1 MADIFLSYARPDRE
15 KIGLLAT
22 ALERAGWSVW
32 WDRHI
37 DAGAAFA
44 KAIEAELNASRVVI
58 VAWSQAALQSDWVK
72 DEAATARDQ
81 GKLVPVSIDG
91 APAPLGFKQYH
102 VIDLSAWSGEPA
114 APALADLLRTL
125 DGRLLGG
132 GTPQMR
138 EAAPSP
144 VAMPAR
150 SRPARGRSLVIAG
163 VALAVLAGAIALVA
177 REQRPS
183 SDTPAI
189 AVTGPAES
197 ARVGARPG
205 GVRDKSI
212 AVLPFANRSA
222 RADDA
227 YFAEGVH
234 DDLLGQLSKMKDV
247 RVISRT
253 SVMRYADTDKAI
265 PEIASELGVGAILEG
280 GVQRSG
286 DRVRINVQLIDGQTD
301 AHLWAETFDRELTVE
316 NLFEIQSE
324 ITQAIAAAL
333 KSVLSAPEG
342 RLAEEVPTQDTAAFN
357 AYLLG
362 NTLNRYETRD
372 PNEIVRATQA
382 YGEAVAIDPQFAAA
396 HARKAVAHLT
406 LTWWGVDPAENTRL
420 AEESL
425 ARARALAPQSIE
437 TLIAEGYHRYW
448 VKLDY
453 AGAHAALQKVLEQSP
468 QNARLWSLQGAVA
481 RRAGDMAGSTAAWQ
495 HVLEID
501 PNDSDAAANLAV
513 NHAYLGQLDEARRWL
528 SRAAALSPDSGYNMI
543 VDGIVLNLSADADA
557 VWQRYEHM
565 RATSGAVPGLVDG
578 QFSGLARGLR
588 DPVRLETLAG
598 RLAKVQSP
606 GELVQL
612 FVDLNRAEALRKLG
626 RQADAEVLARDI
638 KARLAIV
645 KAAASA
651 RDDVQ
656 VLAIAIDAFLG
667 NRAAAREAADALT
680 KRPSPDHLWIIE
692 DAPLLMAAYAEL
704 GDPDAAF
711 DLAEQAMD
719 KFSPAHFASVAADT
733 AFDDFRELPRYRA
746 LSARY
751 EAWKTA
757 QSPAG

>member
-15 KIGLLAT
+15 KIGLLTA

-44 KAIEAELNASRVVI
+44 RAIEAELNASRVVI

-102 VIDLSAWSGEPA
+102 VIDLSAWNGEPA

-125 DGRLLGG
+125 DGRLRGAEM
-132 GTPQMR
+132 PQVR
-138 EAAPSP
+138 EAAPPP
-144 VAMPAR
+144 VGMTGR
-150 SRPARGRSLVIAG
+150 SRTASTRNLVIAG
-163 VALAVLAGAIALVA
+163 VALAALAGVIAWIA

-183 SDTPAI
+183 SDVPAI
-189 AVTGPAES
+189 AATGSAES
-197 ARVGARPG
+197 ARVGGQPG

-253 SVMRYADTDKAI
+253 SVMRYAGTDKAI

-342 RLAEEVPTQDTAAFN
+342 RLAEEPPTQDTAAFN

-448 VKLDY
+448 VQLDY

-495 HVLEID
+495 HVLQID

-513 NHAYLGQLDEARRWL
+513 NYAYLGQLDDARQWL
-528 SRAAALSPDSGYNMI
+528 SRAAALSPDSGYNM
-543 VDGIVLNLSADADA
+543 VVEGIVLNLSADVDA
-557 VWQRYEHM
+557 VWRRYEQE

-578 QFSGLARGLR
+578 QFSGLARDLR
-588 DPVRLETLAG
+588 DTVRLETLER
-598 RLAKVQSP
+598 RLAKVQAP
-606 GELVQL
+606 GELFQL
-612 FVDLNRAEALRKLG
+612 SVDLNRAEAVRKLG
-626 RQADAEVLARDI
+626 RKSDAETLVRDI
-638 KARLAIV
+638 KARLAAV
-645 KAAASA
+645 RSAASA

-656 VLAIAIDAFLG
+656 VLAIAVDAFLG
-667 NRAAAREAADALT
+667 DQAAAREAADALT
-680 KRPSPDHLWIIE
+680 RRPSPDHLWIIE
-692 DAPLLMAAYAEL
+692 DAPLLMATYAEL

-719 KFSPAHFASVAADT
+719 RFSPAHFANVVADT
-733 AFDDFRELPRYRA
+733 AFDEYREHPHYRK

-751 EAWKTA
+751 EAWKATQA
-757 QSPAG
+757 PAG

>member
-15 KIGLLAT
+15 KIGSLAA
-22 ALERAGWSVW
+22 ALEQAGWSVW

-37 DAGAAFA
+37 DGGAAFA
-44 KAIEAELNASRVVI
+44 RAIEAELNASRVVI
-58 VAWSQAALQSDWVK
+58 VAWSQTALQSDWVK

-102 VIDLSAWSGEPA
+102 VIDLSAWNGESA

-125 DGRLLGG
+125 DGRLRGG
-132 GTPQMR
+132 ETPQVR
-138 EAAPSP
+138 TAAPSA
-144 VAMPAR
+144 VGMTGR
-150 SRPARGRSLVIAG
+150 SRPASTRSLVIAG
-163 VALAVLAGAIALVA
+163 IALAVLAGAIVLIA
-177 REQRPS
+177 RDQRPS
-183 SDTPAI
+183 SDTAAI
-189 AVTGPAES
+189 ATTGSAES
-197 ARVGARPG
+197 ARVGAQPG
-205 GVRDKSI
+205 AVGDKSI

-253 SVMRYADTDKAI
+253 SVMRYAGTNKPI
-265 PEIASELGVGAILEG
+265 PEIALELGVGAILEG
-280 GVQRSG
+280 GVQRAG
-286 DRVRINVQLIDGQTD
+286 DRVRINVQLIDGRTD

-316 NLFEIQSE
+316 NLFDIQSE

-333 KSVLSAPEG
+333 KSVLTASDG
-342 RLAEEVPTQDTAAFN
+342 SLAEEVPTQDTAAYN

-372 PNEIVRATQA
+372 PNEIVRAAEA
-382 YGEAVAIDPQFAAA
+382 YAEAVRIDPAFAAA
-396 HARKAVAHLT
+396 YARKAVAHLT

-420 AEESL
+420 AEEAL

-448 VKLDY
+448 VQQDF
-453 AGAHAALQKVLEQSP
+453 AGAHAALQKILEQSP
-468 QNARLWSLQGAVA
+468 QNSRLWSLQGAVA
-481 RRAGDMAGSTAAWQ
+481 RRAGDMPGSMVAFERAAA
-495 HVLEID
+495 ID
-501 PNDSDAAANLAV
+501 PQDADAPANLAV
-513 NHAYLGQLDEARRWL
+513 NYAYLGQLKEAEQWL

-543 VDGIVLNLSADADA
+543 VEGIVLNLAADVDA
-557 VWQRYEHM
+557 AWRRYEQL

-588 DPVRLETLAG
+588 DPVRLATLES
-598 RLAKVQSP
+598 RLAKVQAP

-612 FVDLNRAEALRKLG
+612 YVELNRAVALRKLG
-626 RQADAEVLARDI
+626 RQAESEALARDI
-638 KARLAIV
+638 KARLAAIN
-645 KAAASA
+645 AAASA

-656 VLAIAIDAFLG
+656 VAAIAVDAFLG
-667 NRAAAREAADALT
+667 NRTAAREAANALA
-680 KRPSPDHLWIIE
+680 KRPSLDHLWIIE
-692 DAPLLMAAYAEL
+692 DAPLLMVAYAEL
-704 GDPDAAF
+704 ADPDAAF
-711 DLAEQAMD
+711 DLAERAMD
-719 KFSPAHFASVAADT
+719 QFSPAHFANLQVDT
-733 AFDDFRELPRYRA
+733 AFDDYRRLPRYRK

-751 EAWKTA
+751 EAWKA
-757 QSPAG
+757 SQ

>member
-15 KIGLLAT
+15 KIASLAA
-22 ALERAGWSVW
+22 ALVQAGWSVW

-37 DAGAAFA
+37 DGGAAFA

-58 VAWSQAALQSDWVK
+58 VAWSQASLQSDWVK

-81 GKLVPVSIDG
+81 GKLVPVSVDG
-91 APAPLGFKQYH
+91 AVAPLGFKQYH
-102 VIDLSAWSGEPA
+102 VIDLSTWNGDSS
-114 APALADLLRTL
+114 APAFADLMRTL
-125 DGRLLGG
+125 ETRMQG
-132 GTPQMR
+132 GTPSQPR
-138 EAAPSP
+138 EASP
-144 VAMPAR
+144 AQVAETG
-150 SRPARGRSLVIAG
+150 RGKPLRTRGLVFGAL
-163 VALAVLAGAIALVA
+163 ALAVLAGVTAYVMRGEHSGANA
-177 REQRPS
+177 
-183 SDTPAI
+183 PATT
-189 AVTGPAES
+189 ATGS
-197 ARVGARPG
+197 AGAG
-205 GVRDKSI
+205 AQTGVRDKSI

-253 SVMRYADTDKAI
+253 SVMRYAGTDKPI

-280 GVQRSG
+280 GVQRAG
-286 DRVRINVQLIDGQTD
+286 DRVRINVQLIDGRTD

-316 NLFEIQSE
+316 NLFDIQSE
-324 ITQAIAAAL
+324 ITRAIAAAL
-333 KSVLSAPEG
+333 KSVLSAGEG
-342 RLAEEVPTQDTAAFN
+342 PLAEEVPTQDTAAYN

-382 YGEAVAIDPQFAAA
+382 YAEAVRIDPAFAAA
-396 HARKAVAHLT
+396 YARKAVAHLT

-420 AEESL
+420 AEEAL
-425 ARARALAPQSIE
+425 ARARALAPESIE

-448 VKLDY
+448 VQQDF
-453 AGAHAALQKVLEQSP
+453 AGAHAALRKILEQSP
-468 QNARLWSLQGAVA
+468 QNSRLWSLQGAVA
-481 RRAGDMAGSTAAWQ
+481 RRAGDMPGSMAAF
-495 HVLEID
+495 ERAAAID
-501 PNDSDAAANLAV
+501 PQDADAPANLAV
-513 NHAYLGQLDEARRWL
+513 NYAYQGQLREAQQWL

-543 VDGIVLNLSADADA
+543 VEGIVLNLAADVDA
-557 VWQRYEHM
+557 TWRRYEQL

-588 DPVRLETLAG
+588 DPVRLATLES

-626 RQADAEVLARDI
+626 RQVDAEKLARDL
-638 KARLAIV
+638 KARLAVV

-656 VLAIAIDAFLG
+656 VLAIAVDAFLG
-667 NRAAAREAADALT
+667 NQAAAREAADALT
-680 KRPSPDHLWIIE
+680 THPSQDHLWIIE
-692 DAPLLMAAYAEL
+692 DAPLLMVAYAEL

-733 AFDDFRELPRYRA
+733 AFDDFREQPRYRA
-746 LSARY
+746 LSVRY
-751 EAWKTA
+751 EAWKAA
-757 QSPAG
+757 QAPAG